1 MTHFGLICPASPGH
15 LNTMLPL
22 GKELQRRGHR
32 VTMVSL
38 LDAREKAL
46 GAGLEFRGI
55 NEEKYPLG
63 SSAELLE
70 TLGKLSGMEAVKF
83 TTKLIGE
90 GAEALLRQ
98 LPQALK
104 ELGVEALLVDQASPG
119 AGTVADFLGIP
130 FVSICSAVILN
141 AEAKVPPSFTT
152 WTYSNNWWA
161 KWRNIFT
168 YLAFKRIIQP
178 IQTITNEYRKKWDL
192 PLYSTF
198 NDSFS
203 SLAQISQQP
212 AELEFPR
219 EKLPKFLHF
228 VGPFHSSAGRGGA
241 DFPFDQLT
249 GQPLMYASMG
259 TIQNRLLDTFYKIAE
274 ACADLDAQLVISLGG
289 SASPDVLPNLPGSP
303 IVVGYAPQLELLKK
317 ATLTITHAGM
327 NTTLES
333 LNQGVPMVAIPVTND
348 QPGVAARIVWAGAG
362 EMIPVKELTSEKLR
376 KAIDLVLTDPS
387 YKAAAERLQGAI
399 ARAGGVTRA
408 ADIIE
413 QAVSTKKPVLA
424 GQ

>member
-22 GKELQRRGHR
+22 GRELQQRGHL

-46 GAGLEFRGI
+46 AAGLEFRGI

-63 SSAELLE
+63 SSVELLE

-83 TTKLIGE
+83 TSELIGE
-90 GAEALLRQ
+90 GAEALLCQ
-98 LPQALK
+98 LPQTLE

-141 AEAKVPPSFTT
+141 AEASIPPSFTT
-152 WTYSNNWWA
+152 WKYRNNWWT
-161 KWRNIFT
+161 KWRNTLT
-168 YLAFKRIIQP
+168 YLAFKRVIQS
-178 IQTITNEYRKKWDL
+178 IQTVTNEYREKWDL
-192 PLYSTF
+192 PLHSNF

-203 SLAQISQQP
+203 ALAQISQQP
-212 AELEFPR
+212 TELEFPR
-219 EKLPKFLHF
+219 EKLPKCFHF
-228 VGPFHSSAGRGGA
+228 VGPFHSSVGRDTA
-241 DFPFDQLT
+241 DFPFEKLT
-249 GQPLMYASMG
+249 GQPLIYASMG

-303 IVVGYAPQLELLKK
+303 IVVGYAPQLELLRK
-317 ATLTITHAGM
+317 ADLTITHAGM

-333 LNQGVPMVAIPVTND
+333 LNQGVPMVAIPITND
-348 QPGVAARIVWAGAG
+348 QPGVATRIAWTGAG
-362 EMIPVKELTSEKLR
+362 
-376 KAIDLVLTDPS
+376 
-387 YKAAAERLQGAI
+387 
-399 ARAGGVTRA
+399 
-408 ADIIE
+408 
-413 QAVSTKKPVLA
+413 
-424 GQ
+424 